1 MSKRR
6 AEEPFVKAKTQGQ
19 RAKMKDNNFKNNFK
33 NFFKNYYIYFYKS
46 SSSFKNIYPFSSDI
60 TRYALVFGN
69 IMHNRLIL

>member
-46 SSSFKNIYPFSSDI
+46 SSSFKNISI
-60 TRYALVFGN
+60 
-69 IMHNRLIL
+69 